1 MILETETTVQ
11 DNTEPTPI
19 EAATETT
26 MDAAELTDE
35 QKKQA
40 EATARTV
47 KMLEELDKA
56 GRKLIMFV
64 PPMAD
69 KTASL
74 LDKTLEQ
81 LNVLSLKINSIREE
95 INAQH
100 VEISDRVSAV
110 DKSELITVNIDIKRA
125 EDSVKKYSDLLD
137 RLLEEIG
144 YEVKNLTNHRALE
157 KQTYLQAWKQEPS
170 EFNAYIN
177 HKVGVVRKQSKRIE
191 RDLDVSYSRYK
202 FSFQNHRKQLTHVEA
217 LLKYNEAM
225 RQHQAA
231 QATEKK
237 S

>member
-1 MILETETTVQ
+1 MILEQETTAQ
-11 DNTEPTPI
+11 NTTEAPAV

-35 QKKQA
+35 QKAQA

-69 KTASL
+69 ATASL

-81 LNVLSLKINSIREE
+81 LNTLSLKITGIREQ
-95 INAQH
+95 INEQH
-100 VEISDRVSAV
+100 VEICSRVDAV
-110 DKSELITVNIDIKRA
+110 DKSELITVNIDTKRA
-125 EDSVKKYSDLLD
+125 AESVLKYSELLD

-144 YEVKNLTNHRALE
+144 HEVSNLTNHRVLE

-170 EFNAYIN
+170 EFNAYIK

-202 FSFQNHRKQLTHVEA
+202 FSFENHRKQLNHVEA

-225 RQHQAA
+225 KQHQAA
-231 QATEKK
+231 QAAEKTN
-237 S
+237 